1 MGETIS
7 NKTPI
12 NYILLVRILPSPS
25 PPEIRGDF
33 KYFLTWILWK
43 IEGERMWGKVNND
56 DNNKFKVNVIRYQQK
71 EVAKTT
77 NKSATRKKK
86 RRSQF

>member
-1 MGETIS
+1 MDTMEDGE
-7 NKTPI
+7 
-12 NYILLVRILPSPS
+12 R
-25 PPEIRGDF
+25 
-33 KYFLTWILWK
+33 
-43 IEGERMWGKVNND
+43 ERMWGKVNND